1 VNRVVLDAG
10 AFDTIQTAGGRG
22 LRDLLAR
29 TLLRGGE
36 VCCAA
41 VTLAEVARG
50 SARTRQLES
59 ALSRRYGGEQIRVL
73 VTDEEMAKLVGRI
86 LYAAKKDSASIADA
100 HVIAACLP
108 AEVAVVMT
116 SDPDEINELASVVP
130 GVKIMP
136 RTP

>member
-1 VNRVVLDAG
+1 MNRVVLDAG
-10 AFDTIQTAGGRG
+10 AFDTIQTAAGRR
-22 LRDLLAR
+22 LRDLLVR
-29 TLLRGGE
+29 TLIRGGE

-73 VTDEEMAKLVGRI
+73 VTDQEMAKLVGRI
-86 LYAAKKDSASIADA
+86 LYAAKKGSASIADA

-108 AEVAVVMT
+108 AEVAVVIT
-116 SDPDEINELASVVP
+116 SDPGDITELAGVVP

>member
-10 AFDTIQTAGGRG
+10 AFDTIQTAAGRR

-29 TLLRGGE
+29 TLIRGGE

-59 ALSRRYGGEQIRVL
+59 ALSRKYGGEQIRVL

-86 LYAAKKDSASIADA
+86 LYAAKKGSASITDA
-100 HVIAACLP
+100 HVVAACLS
-108 AEVAVVMT
+108 AEVAVVVT
-116 SDPDEINELASVVP
+116 SDPGDINELASVVP

>member
-1 VNRVVLDAG
+1 MNRVVLDAG
-10 AFDTIQTAGGRG
+10 AFDTIQTAAGKR

-29 TLLRGGE
+29 TLVRGGE

-50 SARTRQLES
+50 TARTRQVES
-59 ALSRRYGGEQIRVL
+59 ALSRRYGAEQIRVL

-86 LYAAKKDSASIADA
+86 LHAANKCSASIADA

-108 AEVAVVMT
+108 AEVAVVIT
-116 SDPDEINELASVVP
+116 TDPDDINELASVVP
-130 GVKIMP
+130 GVRIMS